1 MSTIINADCLEVM
14 RGMADKSV
22 DCIITDP
29 PYGLN
34 IAKTGKI
41 GNSQTYTAKDW
52 DSEIPNQTYFDE
64 MRRVSKRQI
73 IWGGNYFAH
82 CLPATQCWLV
92 WWKKAGLERG
102 TFADCELAWTSFK
115 KPAQVFNSRWH
126 GYIKDSRERLLHPTQ
141 KALTVMKWCVRE
153 FTDPDDT
160 ILDPFSGSGTTCVAA
175 KILGRSFIGIEK
187 DEEYCAVA
195 EERVAKLI

>member
-1 MSTIINADCLEVM
+1 MKNM
-14 RGMADKSV
+14 PDKSV
-22 DCIITDP
+22 AIVITDP

-34 IAKTGKI
+34 IAKGGKI
-41 GNSQTYTAKDW
+41 GTGKLFTIKEW
-52 DSEIPNQTYFDE
+52 DSGIPDQVYFDE

-126 GYIKDSRERLLHPTQ
+126 GYIKDSKERLVHPTQ
-141 KALTVMKWCVRE
+141 KAPTVMKWCVRE
-153 FTDPDDT
+153 FADPDDT
-160 ILDPFSGSGTTCVAA
+160 ILDPFAGSGSTCLAA
-175 KILGRSFIGIEK
+175 NILGRNFIGIEK
-187 DEEYCAVA
+187 DKEYCDMA
-195 EERVAKLI
+195 EQRLSKMV